1 MAHGQLIVTVSNS
14 KLFKRRHRESCILAF
29 NIAEFLF
36 GYHLNSSYSTDPGRF
51 QLLYVSNIDA
61 VRLKLLDILVKTLI
75 FQNVW
80 LLCFYHLVLKYWLF
94 AIAKTT
100 KAVLQYL

>member
-1 MAHGQLIVTVSNS
+1 MFIKHTQL
-14 KLFKRRHRESCILAF
+14 RDRHRESCILAF
-29 NIAEFLF
+29 NIAEFLL

-61 VRLKLLDILVKTLI
+61 VRLKLLNILVKTLI

-80 LLCFYHLVLKYWLF
+80 LLCFHHLVSKYWLLL
-94 AIAKTT
+94 KQQ
-100 KAVLQYL
+100 KQDVYV